1 MKGGKVTVNFGTN
14 PSSPL
19 RYLPD
24 SFSPI
29 PPKESKKS
37 AIKTEFRNI
46 MAVILEPTRELAE
59 QTYEFLNQFKT
70 FLSNPGISVVSD
82 VVDDDDQRIIIDRD

>member
-1 MKGGKVTVNFGTN
+1 MKGGNITVNFGTD

-19 RYLPD
+19 RYLPAG
-24 SFSPI
+24 FSPI

-37 AIKTEFRNI
+37 AVKTEFRNI

-59 QTYEFLNQFKT
+59 QTYEFLNQFKS
-70 FLSNPGISVVSD
+70 FMSNPGISVVGE
-82 VVDDDDQRIIIDRD
+82 